1 MALNNAYNYIRK
13 HIDPTFN
20 KMLIEFAQFPSDDLI
35 EDCVNMIEYYGKD
48 APVYLYPIEVNNI
61 IIFPDFDI
69 ATCDAIPIHEK
80 YISTT
85 LQQTLDILTMQD
97 TMINEDI
104 EALNKFI
111 C

>member
-13 HIDPTFN
+13 HIDPDFN
-20 KMLIEFAQFPSDDLI
+20 KRLMEFATFPSEDLI
-35 EDCVNMIEYYGKD
+35 EDCIQMIEYYGKD

-61 IIFPDFDI
+61 IIFPDFDM
-69 ATCDAIPIHEK
+69 AMCDAGPTRRE
-80 YISTT
+80 YLSTT

-97 TMINEDI
+97 TMINNDI
-104 EALNKFI
+104 EVLNQFI